1 MEENKQTELRADAL
15 VKLKYD
21 LEKSMWGKKIFLK
34 VIETLAFGGM
44 FLCTNP
50 LGFQISVVIA
60 ALAIL
65 MDIYLSYST
74 WKEEWSFK
82 LIAM

>member
-15 VKLKYD
+15 VRLKYD
-21 LEKSMWGKKIFLK
+21 LESSMWNKKIFLK
-34 VIETLAFGGM
+34 VVETLAFGGM
-44 FLCTNP
+44 FLCSNP
-50 LGFQISVVIA
+50 LGFQISVIIA

-65 MDIYLSYST
+65 MDIYLSYSA

-82 LIAM
+82 LMTV